1 VVADERLLRGQNAW
15 SWRRDDMA
23 KLRALVGGLV
33 FAGLLFTATPAQAG
47 PVRPVAVTVT
57 VAHAGAA
64 PVLAQTQAPGPV
76 LDPAQT
82 DKANTEKTKNK
93 LIAGLVA
100 VVLLGIVIWGRRVR
114 SKKAK
119 SS

>member
-1 VVADERLLRGQNAW
+1 
-15 SWRRDDMA
+15 MA
-23 KLRALVGGLV
+23 KLRGLV
-33 FAGLLFTATPAQAG
+33 LAGVLGAVLFSASPASAE
-47 PVRPVAVTVT
+47 PVRAHDSVTVT
-57 VAHAGAA
+57 VAHAAVA
-64 PVLAQTQAPGPV
+64 PAPAQTQPPGPV

-93 LIAGLVA
+93 LIAGVVA
-100 VVLLGIVIWGRRVR
+100 VALLAIVIWGRRVR